1 MVRGRAIRPV
11 DPGRLEQVAD
21 MVGRWT
27 MTRPPSAMSPTST
40 RVTPRGRS
48 RRAEISAMER
58 MSRQR
63 AAMARC
69 STVSLGDRSPSEVV
83 ETSAS
88 ISRSV
93 WAGRV
98 RPPVMA

>member
-1 MVRGRAIRPV
+1 
-11 DPGRLEQVAD
+11 
-21 MVGRWT
+21 
-27 MTRPPSAMSPTST
+27 
-40 RVTPRGRS
+40 
-48 RRAEISAMER
+48 
-58 MSRQR
+58 
-63 AAMARC
+63 MARC

-98 RPPVMA
+98 RPPVMAYGRTRLRLAAGWSSGVVTRGPPTWLCAGGS